1 MQQWRKDM
9 NAALGVARAQAE
21 AGNAQEA
28 IDAANRAMSM
38 AKNVAAVTAVH
49 GIRQQIYEQVYTS
62 PPTTTPSGG
71 GGGGGGA
78 VPSGSGGGGGGSITS
93 YAAPAPPPAPV
104 LPNFKPMGV
113 TNKNFKVAPSDII
126 QFDDESIEIALI
138 TDLLFEDIGATELS
152 NISRY
157 DLIDGQ
163 NVIYEPIKNLS
174 TVRREFNPNNIVST
188 SLAMDYFSR
197 FAIDLSLRGISN
209 PYFDENGNLVIE
221 IESVQDSEEIQ
232 VQILTNGTI
241 DLVEDV

>member
-1 MQQWRKDM
+1 MSFGSYADVE
-9 NAALGVARAQAE
+9 AALKAE
-21 AGNAQEA
+21 SDIWSRGKGHT
-28 IDAANRAMSM
+28 DAAVRQRALEARDWWS
-38 AKNVAAVTAVH
+38 K
-49 GIRQQIYEQVYTS
+49 YSS
-62 PPTTTPSGG
+62 P
-71 GGGGGGA
+71 
-78 VPSGSGGGGGGSITS
+78 
-93 YAAPAPPPAPV
+93 APAPATASTPSPPPPAAPI
-104 LPNFKPMGV
+104 LPSFRPMTTV
-113 TNKNFKVAPSDII
+113 SKNFKVAPSDII

-197 FAIDLSLRGISN
+197 FAIDLSLRGISD
-209 PYFDENGNLVIE
+209 PYFDDDGNLVIE
-221 IESVQDSEEIQ
+221 IDSVQDSEEIQ